1 LNRPYYHCSY
11 CGTGQ
16 LPWDETLGL
25 SRRKVT
31 SGAEQL
37 VSLLAVTGSFGLVA
51 ERSLKK
57 LTGIELSEST
67 VERVAEEAGE
77 RVGKRLS
84 EDVVFGEP
92 QAWDWQCDAEG
103 HRCAYISVD
112 ATGVPHQGP
121 NGAKADGRMAYVG
134 MIYNANSEHDSRRVP
149 PHQVRY
155 LAGFYE
161 LDELGLQLR
170 QQARQVGGSKADRW
184 IALSDGGSGLEPFVR
199 QHFPQ
204 ATLILDFYHASEHLA
219 ALVRVLHPDAAF
231 AKQQSE
237 WCHQLKHE
245 GGVAM
250 LATLEQLDMTGRS
263 AAVIEEHRK
272 QTQYVRNNLHRMD
285 YPTYLAR
292 GWQIGSGPVE
302 SACKTVVNLRLK
314 GPGMRWGS
322 PGADAICHLRALF
335 LSEPTQWD
343 AFWQRQQGHTPLQT

>member
-1 LNRPYYHCSY
+1 MTLNRPYYHCSH
-11 CGTGQ
+11 CGQGQ
-16 LPWDETLGL
+16 LPWDKTLGL

-31 SGAEQL
+31 PGAEQL
-37 VSLLAVTGSFGLVA
+37 LSLSAVKESFGLVA
-51 ERSLKK
+51 ERSLKR

-67 VERVAEEAGE
+67 VERVAEEVGE

-84 EDVVFGEP
+84 EDHVFGEP
-92 QAWDWQCDAEG
+92 QAWDWQRDAEG

-184 IALSDGGSGLEPFVR
+184 IALTDGGSGLEPFVR
-199 QHFPQ
+199 QNFPQ

-219 ALVRVLHPDAAF
+219 ALVRVLHPDVAAF
-231 AKQQSE
+231 EQQQSE

-245 GGVAM
+245 GGTAM

-272 QTQYVRNNLHRMD
+272 QTQYVRNNVHRMD

-302 SACKTVVNLRLK
+302 SACKRVVNLRLK

-343 AFWQRQQGHTPLQT
+343 TFWQCQQG

>member
-1 LNRPYYHCSY
+1 MTLSRPYYHCSA

-25 SRRKVT
+25 SRRKLT
-31 SGAEQL
+31 PGAEQIVAL
-37 VSLLAVTGSFGLVA
+37 SAVKESFGLVA
-51 ERSLKK
+51 ERGLKK

-84 EDVVFGEP
+84 NDQVFGES
-92 QAWDWQCDAEG
+92 QAWDWQRDAEG
-103 HRCAYISVD
+103 HRCAYLSVD

-121 NGAKADGRMAYVG
+121 RGATAEGRMAYVG
-134 MIYNANSEHDSRRVP
+134 MIYNANSEHDSRRAP

-155 LAGFYE
+155 LAGFYAM
-161 LDELGLQLR
+161 DELGLQLR
-170 QQARQVGGSKADRW
+170 QQAKQVGVSKADRC
-184 IALSDGGSGLEPFVR
+184 IALTDGASGLEPFVR
-199 QHFPQ
+199 HNFPQ
-204 ATLILDFYHASEHLA
+204 AKLILDFYHASEHLA
-219 ALVRVLHPDAAF
+219 ALARVLHPDPAEF
-231 AKQQSE
+231 AKQHSE

-245 GGVAM
+245 GGTAM
-250 LATLEQLDMTGRS
+250 LATLEQLDLTGRS
-263 AAVIEEHRK
+263 GAVMEEHRK
-272 QTQYVRNNLHRMD
+272 QTQYVRNNVHRMD

-302 SACKTVVNLRLK
+302 SACKRVVNLRLK

-343 AFWQRQQGHTPLQT
+343 AFWQRQ